1 MPTAPATSSP
11 GAARFSLRAAHGG
24 AAKTTLEIPWTSRT
38 ACRGFIRVAA
48 RNEATSEV
56 YDRSVNDRKNPS
68 LRRAADFLSVFF
80 ADRRRELH
88 AAAHR
93 VPRRRGRAR
102 RGRGKPPYRIVPRRI
117 VCCRRARASDVCAV
131 VDSFF
136 STVLFCTLAKLTK
149 SEPFDD
155 LNLPSSAAP
164 GAKRFF
170 VFSSRSP
177 RRVASSASDG
187 ATRTL
192 VGASHRDPRTQ
203 RTHAVGVPTRGVA
216 RACLFRGPRVS
227 RAPRTATRI
236 ATRGV

>member
-1 MPTAPATSSP
+1 M
-11 GAARFSLRAAHGG
+11 RA
-24 AAKTTLEIPWTSRT
+24 
-38 ACRGFIRVAA
+38 V
-48 RNEATSEV
+48 
-56 YDRSVNDRKNPS
+56 
-68 LRRAADFLSVFF
+68 DFLSVFF

-102 RGRGKPPYRIVPRRI
+102 RGRGKLPYRIVPRRI

-155 LNLPSSAAP
+155 LNLPSW
-164 GAKRFF
+164 RETFF
-170 VFSSRSP
+170 CFFLSFPSSRRVVRLGRRDAYTRRRVSP
-177 RRVASSASDG
+177 RPADATNARSRRSDPGRRTRV
-187 ATRTL
+187 
-192 VGASHRDPRTQ
+192 PF
-203 RTHAVGVPTRGVA
+203 
-216 RACLFRGPRVS
+216 FRGPRVS

>member
-102 RGRGKPPYRIVPRRI
+102 RGRGKLPYRIVLRRI
-117 VCCRRARASDVCAV
+117 VCCRRARALASAPTYVLSLILFSVALLATFLHTGKASKKRAV
-131 VDSFF
+131 
-136 STVLFCTLAKLTK
+136 
-149 SEPFDD
+149 
-155 LNLPSSAAP
+155 
-164 GAKRFF
+164 
-170 VFSSRSP
+170 
-177 RRVASSASDG
+177 
-187 ATRTL
+187 
-192 VGASHRDPRTQ
+192 
-203 RTHAVGVPTRGVA
+203 
-216 RACLFRGPRVS
+216 
-227 RAPRTATRI
+227 
-236 ATRGV
+236 